1 MFRKEEKMKLNAF
14 QMLPFA
20 KSLLQFLQT
29 AITEGAI
36 IINDEGY
43 MQLEEKSIKELLSHK
58 LVTQM
63 KEWNP
68 EYNGKS
74 LLDENTRLHGARFLS
89 GIAYSILKE
98 K

>member
-1 MFRKEEKMKLNAF
+1 MFRKEDNMKINAF
-14 QMLPFA
+14 HMLPFA

-29 AITEGAI
+29 AITEGAL

-43 MQLEEKSIKELLSHK
+43 VKLDEKSIKELLSNK
-58 LVTQM
+58 LVNHM
-63 KEWNP
+63 RDWKP
-68 EYNGKS
+68 EYNGKE

-89 GIAYSILKE
+89 GIAYSLLKE

>member
-1 MFRKEEKMKLNAF
+1 MKINAF

-29 AITEGAI
+29 AITEGAL

-43 MQLEEKSIKELLSHK
+43 VKLDEKSIKELLSNK
-58 LVTQM
+58 LVNHM
-63 KEWNP
+63 RDWKP
-68 EYNGKS
+68 EYNGKE

-89 GIAYSILKE
+89 GIAYSLLKE

>member
-1 MFRKEEKMKLNAF
+1 MFRKEEKMKINAF

-29 AITEGAI
+29 AITEGAL

-43 MQLEEKSIKELLSHK
+43 VKLDEKSIKELLSNK
-58 LVTQM
+58 LVNHM
-63 KEWNP
+63 RDWKP
-68 EYNGKS
+68 EYNGKE

-89 GIAYSILKE
+89 GIAYSLLKE